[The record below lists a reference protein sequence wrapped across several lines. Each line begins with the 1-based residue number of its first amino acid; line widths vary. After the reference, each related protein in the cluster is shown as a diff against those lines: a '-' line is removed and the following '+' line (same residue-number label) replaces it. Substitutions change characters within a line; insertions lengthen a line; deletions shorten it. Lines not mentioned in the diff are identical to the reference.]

1 MKIIPKCCDWFI
13 SKLYSIWCYFFNKE
27 SNEEV
32 SSELNDNKDS
42 DKKEIQELN
51 EIKSSIFENDEKSDS
66 NYNSGPSEIDRLKKE
81 LGQDR
86 KTVFIDDLNI
96 SKIIPVGLENLGGS
110 CYMNACLQCFFH
122 CKLFS
127 ISILK
132 NKEFLQYKNSP
143 IANALV
149 DLIEGL
155 YLNGKIENISGKKAN
170 PYSAK
175 QFLEVIIRKYP
186 SFIDSFG
193 NDPKSVAELILIHM
207 QEELTPNFSF
217 RQDKSIN
224 KCDQEKL
231 FENIY
236 IEYKKNSTL
245 IWENFHFIE
254 KKKSICS
261 ECIINRPDM
270 CNTYTFKDFHML
282 YFYIGSICKEFNK
295 NNCTLSDCFKYY
307 NEPDTNENLE
317 FKCFSCKKRVNGK
330 QILYYMSTL
339 PNYLVICL
347 CKEKENLE
355 EYKLIMEMKI
365 NLKHYFEPCKAYNGS
380 METIYEFHAGV
391 FIRGNETH
399 AIAICRN
406 FNGELYEFNDT
417 RCYPISDEINILN
430 KEKPYLLFYKRSDLN
445 I

>member
-1 MKIIPKCCDWFI
+1 MGACFKRLFFYYNNDVKYEINR
-13 SKLYSIWCYFFNKE
+13 KLD
-27 SNEEV
+27 
-32 SSELNDNKDS
+32 DNKDS
-42 DKKEIQELN
+42 YEKEIQELN
-51 EIKSSIFENDEKSDS
+51 EIKSYKFENDE
-66 NYNSGPSEIDRLKKE
+66 NYYVYYKSGPNEINRLKKE
-81 LGQDR
+81 FGDNN
-86 KTVFIDDLNI
+86 KIVFIDDLNI
-96 SKIIPVGLENLGGS
+96 SKNIPVGLENLGGS

-127 ISILK
+127 ISLLK

-143 IANALV
+143 IAKALV

-155 YLNGKIENISGKKAN
+155 YLNGKPENINGRKSN
-170 PYSAK
+170 PHSAK
-175 QFLEVIIRKYP
+175 KFLEVIMRKYP
-186 SFIDSFG
+186 SFSESFG
-193 NDPKSVAELILIHM
+193 NDPKSVAELILIFM
-207 QEELTPNFSF
+207 QQELIPNFSF

-224 KCDQEKL
+224 KCDEEKL

-236 IEYKKNSTL
+236 MEYKKNSTS

-261 ECIINRPDM
+261 ECIINKPDM
-270 CNTYTFKDFHML
+270 CNTYTFKDYHMHF
-282 YFYIGSICKEFNK
+282 FYIGSICKKFEI
-295 NNCTLSDCFKYY
+295 NNCTLFDCFKYY
-307 NEPDTNENLE
+307 NEPDTEENLE

-347 CKEKENLE
+347 CKEEENLE
-355 EYKLIMEMKI
+355 EHKLILEMEI
-365 NLKHYFEPCKAYNGS
+365 DLKNFFEPCKTYNGS
-380 METIYEFHAGV
+380 METKYKFHAGV

-417 RCYPISDEINILN
+417 KCLPISDDINILN
-430 KEKPYLLFYKRSDLN
+430 NEKPYLLFYRRNDLN